1 MLPGGKKENS
11 MGHKVAACPAGMP
24 FSGQCL
30 CVTWKRHSWE
40 WTLCARPAARGQ
52 GFSFPCP
59 LGSGPRAT
67 NHMTLWGILLSQLPP
82 PGASQMLAWGSSCE
96 ELPEGSAYFPRMCT
110 SAMPLNWTLPWMHFF
125 PASFHS
131 SSLAWR
137 IPWREEPLG
146 YSPWGRKESDTTE
159 RLHFTSFCYLSL

>member
-11 MGHKVAACPAGMP
+11 MGYKVAACPAGVP

-30 CVTWKRHSWE
+30 CVTWKRPSWE
-40 WTLCARPAARGQ
+40 WTLCAWPAARGQ
-52 GFSFPCP
+52 GFSSPCP

-67 NHMTLWGILLSQLPP
+67 NHMTLLSQLPP
-82 PGASQMLAWGSSCE
+82 TGASQMLAWGSACE

-110 SAMPLNWTLPWMHFF
+110 LGMPFNWTLPWMHFF
-125 PASFHS
+125 PSFHS
-131 SSLAWR
+131 SCLAWR
-137 IPWREEPLG
+137 IPWREEPVG
-146 YSPWGRKESDTTE
+146 YRPWGRKESDTTE